1 MHPTNL
7 LKKMT
12 PLELYFREICEMFQ
26 TEKFTRNVL

>member
-12 PLELYFREICEMFQ
+12 PLELYSCEICEMFQ